1 MGWICTPLVHSTI
14 RWIRD
19 YGAVWWTPER
29 LRPIS
34 YAKNWCAKKFMES
47 DCTHFWMVDA
57 DTIPP
62 PDALNLL
69 LEAECDIVA
78 ADVKT
83 MKLDIDGIEKPVRM
97 LMRGSN
103 DKYYEAHGTGVERV
117 DRIGFGCVL
126 FRRRIFEMVEFPW
139 FEERSWGEIRGTDF
153 TFCKKLEELDI
164 PIYGHFDVICKH
176 RKEWDL

>member
-1 MGWICTPLVHSTI
+1 MGWICTPLVALAI

-47 DCTHFWMVDA
+47 DCTHFWMLDA

-62 PDALNLL
+62 SDALDMLL
-69 LEAECDIVA
+69 DADCDIVA
-78 ADVKT
+78 AVVRT
-83 MKLDIDGIEKPVRM
+83 MKLDLDGIVKPVAM
-97 LMRGSN
+97 LMRGHEGQ
-103 DKYYEAHGTGVERV
+103 YYEASGSGVQSV

-126 FRRRIFEMVEFPW
+126 FKRRVFEMIKFPW
-139 FEERSWGEIRGTDF
+139 FEEKPWGEVRGTDF
-153 TFCKKLEELDI
+153 IFCEKLEELGV
-164 PIYGHFDVICKH
+164 PIHGHFDVICQH